1 MTNFKALLNNH
12 AAEGTLEWIGLRPA
26 KKATVKEVKSVQVN
40 TQNGLEGDRYKSKGK
55 RQVTLIQ
62 AEHIAV
68 IASLL
73 KKELIKPET
82 LRRNLVVKGINL
94 LAFSGKQFRI
104 GTEVILEMTGPC
116 HPCSRME
123 QNLGEGGLNAMRG
136 HGGITTKVI
145 QGGQIKIGDP
155 VRLLTDNIKE
165 G

>member
-12 AAEGTLEWIGLRPA
+12 AAEGTLEWIGIRPA
-26 KKATVKEVKSVQVN
+26 KKAEIERVESIQVN
-40 TQNGLEGDRYKSKGK
+40 TTNGLEGDHYKNKGK

-62 AEHIAV
+62 AEHIGV

-73 KKELIKPET
+73 EKELIKPET

-94 LAFSGKQFRI
+94 LAFSSKQFCI
-104 GTEVILEMTGPC
+104 GDEVVLEMTGPC

-145 QGGQIKIGDP
+145 KGGQIKIGDP

-165 G
+165 D